1 MELKRKALVASGV
14 VGTMMA
20 GGVVALSL
28 FGTSAGAQTAAGTTT
43 TTTPAAST
51 PTPGTPPSGAPAPNG
66 QAPNGQG
73 PNGQFDPTKGGHM
86 ANGITET
93 LLTGDNLA
101 KATAAAKAA
110 EPGATI
116 IRVETDA
123 DGATY
128 EAHMQKSDGSTVT
141 VKLNADFSVK
151 GTENG
156 M

>member
-1 MELKRKALVASGV
+1 MELKRKALVASGI

-20 GGVVALSL
+20 GGVIGVSL
-28 FGTSAGAQTAAGTTT
+28 FGSSALAQTATGTA
-43 TTTPAAST
+43 TTPSAATST
-51 PTPGTPPSGAPAPNG
+51 PSPGGPNG
-66 QAPNGQG
+66 QAPS
-73 PNGQFDPTKGGHM
+73 GQFDPSKGGHV

-93 LLTGDNLA
+93 PLTGDNLA

-128 EAHMQKSDGSTVT
+128 EAHMQKSDGSIVT
-141 VKLNADFSVK
+141 VKLNSDFSVK
-151 GTENG
+151 GTEDG

>member
-1 MELKRKALVASGV
+1 MELKRKALVASGI

-20 GGVVALSL
+20 GGVIGVSL
-28 FGTSAGAQTAAGTTT
+28 FGSSALAQTATGTA
-43 TTTPAAST
+43 TTPSTATST
-51 PTPGTPPSGAPAPNG
+51 PSPGGPPNG
-66 QAPNGQG
+66 QAPS
-73 PNGQFDPTKGGHM
+73 GQFDPSKGGHV

-93 LLTGDNLA
+93 PLTGDNLA

-128 EAHMQKSDGSTVT
+128 EAHMQKSDGSIVT
-141 VKLNADFSVK
+141 VKLNSDFSVK
-151 GTENG
+151 GTEDG